1 MKNIDDIEKIRVL
14 LEDKRDF
21 VLSNKNISDDN
32 IRELVGLFDD
42 LMDLI
47 ELSYDNIIENNSINK
62 NNIEILDKMIDK
74 IILAKENMNE

>member
-14 LEDKRDF
+14 LKDKRDF

-32 IRELVGLFDD
+32 TRELVSLFDD

-47 ELSYDNIIENNSINK
+47 ELSYDNIIKNNSINK

-74 IILAKENMNE
+74 IILAKENINE

>member
-1 MKNIDDIEKIRVL
+1 MKNIDDIERIRVL
-14 LEDKRDF
+14 LEDKREF

-32 IRELVGLFDD
+32 IRELVSLFDD

-47 ELSYDNIIENNSINK
+47 ELSYDNIIKNKSINK

-74 IILAKENMNE
+74 IILAKENINE

>member
-32 IRELVGLFDD
+32 IRELVSLFDD

-47 ELSYDNIIENNSINK
+47 ELSYDNIIKNKSINK
-62 NNIEILDKMIDK
+62 NNIGILDKMIDK
-74 IILAKENMNE
+74 ILLAKENMNE

>member
-74 IILAKENMNE
+74 IILAKENINE

>member
-32 IRELVGLFDD
+32 IRELVSLFDD

-47 ELSYDNIIENNSINK
+47 ELSYDNIIKNNSINK

-74 IILAKENMNE
+74 IILAKENINE

>member
-14 LEDKRDF
+14 LEDKREF

-32 IRELVGLFDD
+32 IRELVSLFDD

-47 ELSYDNIIENNSINK
+47 ELSYDNIIKNKSINK
-62 NNIEILDKMIDK
+62 NNIGILDKMIDK
-74 IILAKENMNE
+74 IILAKENINE

>member
-21 VLSNKNISDDN
+21 VLSNKNISDDS
-32 IRELVGLFDD
+32 IRELVSLFDD

-47 ELSYDNIIENNSINK
+47 ELSYDNIIKNNSINK

-74 IILAKENMNE
+74 IILAKENINE